1 MRVLRLIARDKK
13 NIISLSIGLIITV
26 VFVCFIFSKIYVE
39 NIPFGIVDMDNSS
52 LSRTII
58 QQLKNSPGL
67 NINYYTDS
75 EAQLQQ
81 AIKEKRVSGGIVI
94 PKDFNK
100 DAIKMKS
107 PTLALLIDE
116 TNMVVGNNIYAY
128 ASTVIG
134 TVNAGFQLKV
144 FEGKN
149 MLPDTAKK
157 VITSFSYG
165 ERILYDSQLSY
176 MRYLMYTLLPYLI
189 QGTFLMT
196 FLVPALVKNRKKLNL
211 VNIRS
216 KAGLRNII
224 ILSARILIMIF
235 VTILSSFIG
244 LCILDK
250 YFGLPLRGN
259 VLEYCALMFVF
270 LLNITAMGFFFAAF
284 IDNMIYFVQFFSMI
298 NIVTFL
304 TSGVPFPEYMMPDG
318 LNRIIKALWP
328 FMNVALQF
336 KCLNL
341 KGIGWEII
349 LPYIKNGL
357 IYSLVWF
364 PIGIGLYFTRIELHK
379 YKNRRLFNLENE
391 KNDLE
396 DEYIASEGEIA

>member
-1 MRVLRLIARDKK
+1 MRILRFIARDKK
-13 NIISLSIGLIITV
+13 SIISLSLIHIITV
-26 VFVCFIFSKIYVE
+26 VFVCSIFSKIYIE

-67 NINYYTDS
+67 NINYYADS
-75 EAQLQQ
+75 EVELEN

-100 DAIKMKS
+100 DAVKMKS
-107 PTLALLIDE
+107 PSVALIIDE
-116 TNMVVGNNIYAY
+116 TNMVVGSNIYAY
-128 ASTVIG
+128 GSTVIG

-157 VITSFSYG
+157 TITSFSYG
-165 ERILYDSQLSY
+165 ERILYETQLCY
-176 MRYLMYTLLPYLI
+176 MRYLIYTLIPYLI

-196 FLVPALVKNRKKLNL
+196 FLVPALIKNRKKLNL
-211 VNIRS
+211 VNIKS
-216 KAGLRNII
+216 KKGLRNI
-224 ILSARILIMIF
+224 LVLFARILIMIA
-235 VTILSSFIG
+235 VTVLSSFIG
-244 LCILDK
+244 LCILGK
-250 YFGLPLRGN
+250 YFNLPLRGN
-259 VLEYCALMFVF
+259 ILEYFALMFIF
-270 LLNITAMGFFFAAF
+270 LINITAMGFFFAAF

-318 LNRIIKALWP
+318 LSRIIKSLWP

-341 KGIGWEII
+341 KGIGWDII
-349 LPYIKNGL
+349 LPYIKNGIL
-357 IYSLVWF
+357 YALVWF
-364 PIGIGLYFTRIELHK
+364 PIGIGLYFTRIQLHK
-379 YKNRRLFNLENE
+379 YKNKRLLDSKEE
-391 KNDLE
+391 ESDLE
-396 DEYIASEGEIA
+396 GQVA

>member
-1 MRVLRLIARDKK
+1 MRILRFIARDKK
-13 NIISLSIGLIITV
+13 SIISLSLIHIITV
-26 VFVCFIFSKIYVE
+26 VFVCSIFSKIYIE

-67 NINYYTDS
+67 NINYYADS
-75 EAQLQQ
+75 EAELEK

-100 DAIKMKS
+100 DAVKMKS
-107 PTLALLIDE
+107 PSVALIIDE
-116 TNMVVGNNIYAY
+116 TNMVVGSNIYAY
-128 ASTVIG
+128 GSTVIG

-157 VITSFSYG
+157 TITSFSYG
-165 ERILYDSQLSY
+165 ERILYETQLCY
-176 MRYLMYTLLPYLI
+176 MRYLIYTLIPYLI

-196 FLVPALVKNRKKLNL
+196 FLVPALIKNRKKLNL

-216 KAGLRNII
+216 KEGLRNI
-224 ILSARILIMIF
+224 LVLFARILMMIA
-235 VTILSSFIG
+235 VTVLASFIG
-244 LCILDK
+244 LCILGK
-250 YFGLPLRGN
+250 YFNLPLRGN
-259 VLEYCALMFVF
+259 ILEYFALMFIF
-270 LLNITAMGFFFAAF
+270 LLNITAMGFVFAAF
-284 IDNMIYFVQFFSMI
+284 LDNMIYFVQFFSMI
-298 NIVTFL
+298 NILTFL

-318 LNRIIKALWP
+318 LPRIIKSLWP

-341 KGIGWEII
+341 KGIGWDII
-349 LPYIKNGL
+349 LPYIKSGILYN
-357 IYSLVWF
+357 LVWF
-364 PIGIGLYFTRIELHK
+364 PIGIGLYLARIQLHK
-379 YKNRRLFNLENE
+379 YKNKRLLDSKLEE
-391 KNDLE
+391 SKLE
-396 DEYIASEGEIA
+396 GQVA